1 MIWTMMKSSF
11 EMNRYFIFF
20 IIFSNNKIVRKI
32 NQILKTI
39 KLDELSTMETS
50 VLNPI
55 ADTINRP
62 APSFLL
68 DAIKLFQRNDFESG
82 VKTVR
87 DAIKETTQADVWEKH
102 WPRVSYFFGLG

>member
-1 MIWTMMKSSF
+1 MYIVYINYS
-11 EMNRYFIFF
+11 NL
-20 IIFSNNKIVRKI
+20 FS
-32 NQILKTI
+32 KTI

-68 DAIKLFQRNDFESG
+68 DAIKLFQRQDFESG

-102 WPRVSYFFGLG
+102 WPRVSHFSKVFGSFR

>member
-1 MIWTMMKSSF
+1 
-11 EMNRYFIFF
+11 
-20 IIFSNNKIVRKI
+20 
-32 NQILKTI
+32 
-39 KLDELSTMETS
+39 METS

-68 DAIKLFQRNDFESG
+68 DAIKLFQRQDFESG

-102 WPRVSYFFGLG
+102 WPRVSHFSKVFGNFRQLLNIIKKSDLNRFL